1 MVGNPRS
8 ELASSITEGSSLT
21 AAFCNGQRGSYSGAS
36 LERSGSFRES
46 IDSRVLSSGA
56 GGNRTTSPVTAAE
69 IPSPSQF
76 LILDFLSLGDQKY
89 SRAGELRRVIGVSPE
104 DHSFGIVQ
112 SKPLTPAA
120 AEELKR
126 FKASVSETTS
136 KARDRTRLLLE
147 SITKLDRYR
156 GLISRKRQRS
166 DISSSEK
173 SGSANLM
180 KMGSQIHQSPSDLAA
195 QRLEERSK
203 STVPNK
209 RMRTSVAEVRA
220 EGRGTVPLRQGPPV
234 DKEKNTLV
242 DKDKNMLRACNGSLM
257 PAEDKIRVLPGGEGW
272 DKKMKRKR
280 SVGPLVARPIDG
292 DRDFK
297 SSSQQRLNIES
308 RARPSDGLSFRQGSS
323 GVTGTNKTES
333 SSQPNVPGNRAISR
347 GEFDNASL
355 PNDRKER
362 LGALDKERG
371 IAKGGNKSSIRED
384 SQLGSQSPLT
394 KGKGS
399 RGPRTGSSAIMNSSS
414 NFQRTPVGIDG
425 WDQTSCLSKVQCGS
439 GANNRKNSLPAVST
453 SSPVTQ
459 WGNQRL
465 SKNTRTRRTNLVSP
479 VQNHDEPMILAEG
492 VSSDVGGRA
501 VAEATGITLSR
512 SLSNTQQ
519 IKIKLDSVLSP
530 STVSESEESIAVE
543 NKYKDKGA
551 HTSEMEDGV
560 VSALQKVTTSMLP
573 AKKNRPPR
581 EETGEGVRRPGR
593 SGRGSSQFK
602 GGAHLSKEKMESVDP
617 SRPLRIGRPS
627 SDISKVGRPPSKKMS
642 ERKSYGRPAH
652 VINNGSSELTGEP
665 DDDHNELLLA
675 ADSARK
681 ASSQSCSSSF
691 WTKIEQ
697 IKFLEDVDGGCSVMA
712 DADCNTI
719 GERGAHQPL
728 SSTQTLS
735 NPEGM
740 DNTKRIVSG
749 KFEPDRWL
757 QNIFPLSQRL
767 LAAFIEEDENGT
779 IDYGT
784 RREDSMQFASDYAC
798 HVTTGHGSFEAK
810 NADKIVSE
818 YESELSFLTRKNG
831 SRDSSC
837 NGYSG
842 SSNFRSPDSQPFSYS
857 DEPLQENNIHGARS
871 EYGQDSIGRASVM
884 GSDMSCSTFECQY
897 SQRRLDDKILM
908 ELQNIGLLLDMVP
921 GLDEGE
927 DDELDRD
934 LSTLKGKLYEQMKIK
949 KARLYQL
956 DKAVQNARE
965 VNERKLEK
973 IAMDKLVEMAYK
985 KYLGIVETGLTAYHL
1000 HLYDDLKP
1008 GGRGSHKS
1016 GANKISKQAAL
1027 SFAKRVLE
1035 RCRKFEDTGFSCFRE
1050 PSLRDA
1056 LFSVSPYDAA
1066 EAKSVDGV
1074 LPAVGSNTY
1083 AEARSSQLGA
1093 RLGASGV
1100 LTNTA
1105 ADTSGAMGHKVEPD
1119 LSKGLASLSE
1129 QGFAKQEANTSR
1141 GKKREVL
1148 LDDVAGVTT
1157 ASRAASASA
1166 SVLGG
1171 NPLPGGAKG
1180 KRSERER
1187 DQNSLMRNPKAG
1199 RPSVSGFRG
1208 ERKTKMKPR
1217 QKTAQLSSA
1226 SGTGL
1231 LGRLSEA
1238 PSPAAPLRES
1248 CEAASNGN
1256 ETLPAGCSASNSS
1269 RDMEV
1274 GMGFPNLSLESI
1286 DGLDVGADLGGQGQ
1300 DIGSWLSVDDEA
1312 LQDNDLMMGL
1322 EIPMDDLSE
1331 INMNF

>member
-136 KARDRTRLLLE
+136 KARDRTRLLQE

-180 KMGSQIHQSPSDLAA
+180 KMGSQIHQNPSDLAA

-257 PAEDKIRVLPGGEGW
+257 PVEDKIRVLPGGEGW

-333 SSQPNVPGNRAISR
+333 SSQPNVPGNRTFR
-347 GEFDNASL
+347 W
-355 PNDRKER
+355 
-362 LGALDKERG
+362 LDKERG
-371 IAKGGNKSSIRED
+371 IAKGGNK
-384 SQLGSQSPLT
+384 QSVRPKPFDKR
-394 KGKGS
+394 KGIS
-399 RGPRTGSSAIMNSSS
+399 GPRTGSSAIMNSSS

-543 NKYKDKGA
+543 NKYKDKGG

-602 GGAHLSKEKMESVDP
+602 GGAHLSKEKMESVDA

-642 ERKSYGRPAH
+642 ERKSYGRPAL

-1008 GGRGSHKS
+1008 VENGMPIFWGRGSHKS

-1166 SVLGG
+1166 S
-1171 NPLPGGAKG
+1171 G

-1256 ETLPAGCSASNSS
+1256 ETLPRHGS
-1269 RDMEV
+1269 
-1274 GMGFPNLSLESI
+1274 GHGFPNLSLESI